1 MNNFLEQLLHMAN
14 THNQKQLNLYMEMHK
29 ELRKFNKS
37 YNSIYDEK
45 LHEYKK
51 INNYYKMEF
60 IDFDEHLVPF
70 DNSGEGKFPGK
81 LTLKTPT
88 RRPF

>member
-1 MNNFLEQLLHMAN
+1 MAN

-37 YNSIYDEK
+37 YNSIYDDK
-45 LHEYKK
+45 LNEYKK

-70 DNSGEGKFPGK
+70 DNSGEGAARANRQ
-81 LTLKTPT
+81 TPT